1 MYKLIYN
8 IIHNIILLYY
18 LLLKLFIALYYH
30 KLKVNIA
37 GYVNELNYNIVK
49 PISSASSRLLIAR
62 DGYGQIMLK
71 LSLSFFWYFYVVISG
86 LFSCLKGTKL
96 DLFFI

>member
-1 MYKLIYN
+1 M
-8 IIHNIILLYY
+8 
-18 LLLKLFIALYYH
+18 KLFIVLYYH

-62 DGYGQIMLK
+62 DGYGAFFFFLYMVK
-71 LSLSFFWYFYVVISG
+71 L
-86 LFSCLKGTKL
+86 C
-96 DLFFI
+96 

>member
-49 PISSASSRLLIAR
+49 PISSASSRLRPHL
-62 DGYGQIMLK
+62 LP
-71 LSLSFFWYFYVVISG
+71 
-86 LFSCLKGTKL
+86 FSCTTTNAPFGWLKFG
-96 DLFFI
+96 